1 MKDEQFIA
9 EVKNLAE
16 IDSDE
21 DVRKAIGATLETL
34 RERLAG
40 EEPSNLAAQLPPEI
54 APYVEGEGEGS
65 PSPWRSS
72 TSGWQAKRA

>member
-1 MKDEQFIA
+1 MKDEQFVA

-21 DVRKAIGATLETL
+21 DARKAIGATLETL
-34 RERLAG
+34 REGLAG
-40 EEPSNLAAQLPPEI
+40 EEPSNFAAQLPPGI
-54 APYVEGEGEGS
+54 APYGRERGDGR

>member
-1 MKDEQFIA
+1 MNEGQFIA

-40 EEPSNLAAQLPPEI
+40 EEPSNLAAQLPPGI
-54 APYVEGEGEGS
+54 APYVE
-65 PSPWRSS
+65 
-72 TSGWQAKRA
+72 